1 MDAIL
6 NFGVAVVLFIQSL
19 GSWLLEPMKLFS
31 LMGNE
36 QFYLFVAPIL
46 VWCLDPVLG
55 LRAGLALMI
64 SGVFNY
70 IVKMTLTSPRPYWY
84 DARVQPLSSETTFG
98 IPSGHAEH
106 AVVVWGTLAA
116 GTRRRWVWAVA
127 GVLIFLIGFSR
138 LYLGMHFPHDVLG
151 GWLLGGLSLWA
162 ILHFERPAL
171 NWLQRYKPL
180 EQIVVVF
187 GFSLAGIL
195 AGALV
200 RLALGSWVMPANWA
214 ALAARQPGGEAVAP
228 LALSGLV
235 SNAAAF
241 FGLAAGAILLHM
253 NGWYSARGS
262 LGQMIVRFVIGI
274 LGTFAIWKGLDVL
287 FPDGE
292 TLLPFLLRYIRYAL
306 VGLWVMYL
314 APTLFIRLKLA
325 QPAA

>member
-6 NFGVAVVLFIQSL
+6 NFGIAIVLFLQSL

-31 LMGNE
+31 LMGTE
-36 QFYLFVAPIL
+36 QFYLFVAPAL
-46 VWCLDPVLG
+46 VWCLDPALG
-55 LRAGLALMI
+55 LRAGLALMM
-64 SGVFNY
+64 SGMLNY
-70 IVKMTLTSPRPYWY
+70 IVKMTLASPRPYWY
-84 DARVQPLSSETTFG
+84 DARVQPWSSETTFG
-98 IPSGHAEH
+98 VPSGHAEH
-106 AVVVWGTLAA
+106 AVVVWGVLAA
-116 GTRRRWVWAVA
+116 GVRRGWVWAVA
-127 GVLIFLIGFSR
+127 IILMFLIGLSR
-138 LYLGMHFPHDVLG
+138 LYLGMHFPHDVLA
-151 GWLLGGLSLWA
+151 GWLLGALNLWA
-162 ILHFERPAL
+162 ILRFERPVLA
-171 NWLQRYKPL
+171 WLRRYRPL
-180 EQIVVVF
+180 EQIVVIF

-200 RLALGSWVMPANWA
+200 RLALGSWVLPESWA

-241 FGLAAGAILLHM
+241 FGLAAGAILLQM
-253 NGWYSARGS
+253 NGWYRARGS
-262 LGQMIVRFVIGI
+262 LGQLIVRFVIGI
-274 LGTFAIWKGLDVL
+274 VGTFALWKGLDVL

-292 TLLPFLLRYIRYAL
+292 TVLPFLLRYIRYAL